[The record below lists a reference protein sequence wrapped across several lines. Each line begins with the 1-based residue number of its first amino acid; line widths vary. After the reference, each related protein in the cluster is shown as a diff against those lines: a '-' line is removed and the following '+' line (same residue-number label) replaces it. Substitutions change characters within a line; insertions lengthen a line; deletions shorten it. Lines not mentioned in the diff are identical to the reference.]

1 MNINEAIDL
10 LKLLADESRLLI
22 IKQLS
27 KNKKLN
33 GNELLKAVNCKQA
46 TLSHHMN
53 LLAEAGL
60 VKAKKKGNKV
70 FYSLENDTLAR
81 LTNFLYKADTSSVLA
96 VEQLTKVDMPKQEI
110 KNNKET
116 VKPIAKPIEKK
127 EDVKEEL
134 LPTYLL

>member
-1 MNINEAIDL
+1 M
-10 LKLLADESRLLI
+10 
-22 IKQLS
+22 
-27 KNKKLN
+27 
-33 GNELLKAVNCKQA
+33 
-46 TLSHHMN
+46 
-53 LLAEAGL
+53 
-60 VKAKKKGNKV
+60 

>member
-10 LKLLADESRLLI
+10 LKLLADESRLNI

-46 TLSHHMN
+46 TLSHHMA
-53 LLAEAGL
+53 LLADAKL

-70 FYSLENDTLAR
+70 FYTLESETLAR
-81 LTNFLYKADTSSVLA
+81 LANYLCKGEDIVISEPKKEEAPVQEVKK
-96 VEQLTKVDMPKQEI
+96 VEDPDIVRDVQEKVVEKRP
-110 KNNKET
+110 
-116 VKPIAKPIEKK
+116 EKK
-127 EDVKEEL
+127 DM
-134 LPTYLL
+134 PTYLL